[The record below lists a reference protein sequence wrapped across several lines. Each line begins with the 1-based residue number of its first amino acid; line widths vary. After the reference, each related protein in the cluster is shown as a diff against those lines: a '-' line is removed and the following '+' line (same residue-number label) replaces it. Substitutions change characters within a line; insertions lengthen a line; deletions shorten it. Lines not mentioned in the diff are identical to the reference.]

1 MRTAVIVL
9 LLALT
14 VAGCGGKGRG
24 GVPVTWEGAD
34 RVGKGELAAI
44 ARRELESFQQRHR
57 RSDLADAAYAME
69 ARLNDRGHPHGTVA
83 FELVGSEAAPERV
96 IFRVNEGPRARLDGI
111 DFPGQRHG
119 KVESLRDFYTAGS
132 GVLGIGSPLYRPGAI
147 DDATRAVERVYL
159 LAGFYRVEVGP
170 VTTRWN
176 AARDEADLTVP
187 IAEGALYRIAEVVI
201 HLDGHPELDPG
212 VLRGTAALVG
222 EPFHVRQAQEAAARV
237 RGWLLDRG
245 YVDARV
251 EAEAEIDDAA
261 ATAVITL
268 RVIPGPLTVLRR
280 VVVINSGGNT
290 SHRFVR
296 HHIPL
301 RPGQVARREPVDDG
315 LRYLYRS
322 GLFTQVDATWRRD
335 APDATAADL
344 ELKLDEAKTKRID
357 FLAGYGSYEQV
368 RGDITVGDSN
378 LFGYGVRG
386 DLGVSASLKSRSAQG
401 SLGYDLG
408 PRDGVDLSTRHELRE
423 EPSYDLTTTN
433 VELSYHH
440 DFKRS
445 RWFFNGP
452 ARVTLGE
459 RFGISRAERITGA
472 IDEAEFPGQ
481 LRTSTLFSRLRR
493 DTRNSALYPS
503 DGWLGEVGV
512 EWSSPVLGADLD
524 FLKYTAGAGA
534 YQRFTEKIVAAIGA
548 RYATKQILDGRT
560 TLPIQERLFLGGDT
574 SVRSFRKDKI
584 GPSDADNDPLGGLT
598 SAVANIELRVRVHG
612 PIELAGFYDI
622 GAVGSETWN
631 VDRPPGQGVGAG
643 IRYVLPVGPIR
654 FDAAYNPGERFAEN
668 RAWAYHLSVG
678 LAF

>member
-1 MRTAVIVL
+1 MRPLPIVL
-9 LLALT
+9 LLALS
-14 VAGCGGKGRG
+14 VAGCGGKSRG
-24 GVPVTWEGAD
+24 IPVTWEGTD

-69 ARLNDRGHPHGTVA
+69 ARLHDRAHPHGTVA
-83 FELVGSEAAPERV
+83 FDLIGSEAAPQRV
-96 IFRVNEGPRARLDGI
+96 VFRVKEGPRARLDGI

-119 KVESLRDFYTAGS
+119 KAKRLREFYTANS
-132 GVLGIGSPLYRPGAI
+132 GVLGIGPPLYRPGAI
-147 DDATRAVERVYL
+147 DGATRAVERVYL

-201 HLDGHPELDPG
+201 RLDGHPELDPG

-222 EPFHVRQAQEAAARV
+222 EPFHVRQGQEAAARV

-251 EAEAEIDDAA
+251 ESEAEVDDAA

-268 RVIPGPLTVLRR
+268 NVIPGPLTVLRR
-280 VVVINSGGNT
+280 VVVINSGNNT

-301 RPGQVARREPVDDG
+301 RSGQVARREPLDDG

-322 GLFTQVDATWRRD
+322 GLFTRVDAAWRRD

-344 ELKLDEAKTKRID
+344 ELKLDEARTKRID
-357 FLAGYGSYEQV
+357 FLAGYGSYEGV
-368 RGDITVGDSN
+368 RGDITLGDSN

-386 DLGVSASLKSRSAQG
+386 EVGVSASQKSRSVQG
-401 SLGYDLG
+401 SLGYDIG
-408 PRDGVDLSTRHELRE
+408 PRDGVDLSARHELRE
-423 EPSYDLTTTN
+423 EPSFEETTST

-440 DFKRS
+440 DFTRN

-452 ARVTLGE
+452 ARLTVGE
-459 RFGISRAERITGA
+459 RFGLSRAENITGA
-472 IDEAEFPGQ
+472 IDEAEFPGN

-493 DTRNSALYPS
+493 DTRNSPLVPS
-503 DGWLGEVGV
+503 EGSLIEGGV
-512 EWSSPVLGADLD
+512 AWSSPLIGADLD
-524 FLKYTAGAGA
+524 FLEYSGGASGFLSFNS
-534 YQRFTEKIVAAIGA
+534 RTVGAIGA
-548 RYATKQILDGRT
+548 RYVTKQILDGRS

-574 SVRSFRKDKI
+574 TVRSFRKDKL

-598 SAVANIELRVRVHG
+598 SAVANVEVRWQALG
-612 PIELAGFYDI
+612 AIELAGFYDL
-622 GAVGSETWN
+622 GAVGSETWKP
-631 VDRPPGQGVGAG
+631 DRPPGQAIGAG
-643 IRYVLPVGPIR
+643 VRYVLPVGPIR
-654 FDAAYNPGERFAEN
+654 FDAAYNPGQRFADD